1 MDHRRNGY
9 GEVNWIEMAQEVV
22 LMAAYAPPEMN
33 LRVLLMP
40 GSESSSSE
48 CPIGNTAWLWFYTS
62 LAMTV
67 MASPVKI
74 ETKLNVLVK

>member
-48 CPIGNTAWLWFYTS
+48 CPIGNTA
-62 LAMTV
+62 
-67 MASPVKI
+67 
-74 ETKLNVLVK
+74 